1 MTHPAWEAL
10 NRLVDQETDP
20 AETAAMRAHLM
31 ACPTCART
39 LARLERLRATAAAAP
54 PMTAPGASWLAVRTR
69 ITEAPPPT
77 TARRSS
83 ARRIAPA
90 LAASLALV
98 AAAVAIRQAMRSAGP
113 PAANVSGARPAA
125 SPLQDASA
133 ELEAS
138 YRTVRTR
145 FTPAARAAADAALAD
160 VEAAIR
166 EASQAAEAGDAVGIA
181 AEMLRRGQAQKLD
194 LLRRY
199 TEMAV
204 TL

>member
-10 NRLVDQETDP
+10 NRLAEQETDP
-20 AETAAMRAHLM
+20 AETAALRAHLT
-31 ACPTCART
+31 ACPTCAMT

-54 PMTAPGASWLAVRTR
+54 PMTAPPASWLAVRTR
-69 ITEAPPPT
+69 ITDAPPPT
-77 TARRSS
+77 TVRRSP
-83 ARRIAPA
+83 ARWIAPA

-98 AAAVAIRQAMRSAGP
+98 AAAVAIRQATRSAEP
-113 PAANVSGARPAA
+113 PAPHDSGARPVA
-125 SPLQDASA
+125 SPLLDASA

-166 EASQAAEAGDAVGIA
+166 EAASAADAGDDAGLA

>member
-10 NRLVDQETDP
+10 NRLVDQETDTAAP
-20 AETAAMRAHLM
+20 AEMRAHLA
-31 ACPTCART
+31 ACPACATT
-39 LARLERLRATAAAAP
+39 LARLEQLRATAAAAP
-54 PMTAPGASWLAVRTR
+54 PMTAPPASWLAVRTH
-69 ITEAPPPT
+69 ITEAPRPT
-77 TARRSS
+77 TARPSP
-83 ARRIAPA
+83 ARRLAPA
-90 LAASLALV
+90 LAASLAIV
-98 AAAVAIRQAMRSAGP
+98 AAAVAIRQATRSTEP
-113 PAANVSGARPAA
+113 PAPAASGERAVA

-145 FTPAARAAADAALAD
+145 FTPAARAAADAALAE

-166 EASQAAEAGDAVGIA
+166 EAASAADAGDEAGIA